1 MPIIPEASR
10 ATLRLQIRHKR
21 RSKFNRG
28 ADDIRYIGPGV
39 VTDKDHDSKGEQLN
53 ARCAE
58 IGHDEVR
65 RR

>member
-1 MPIIPEASR
+1 MIFG
-10 ATLRLQIRHKR
+10 TL
-21 RSKFNRG
+21 
-28 ADDIRYIGPGV
+28 GPGV
-39 VTDKDHDSKGEQLN
+39 VTDKDHDPKGEQLN